1 MRLLIYIIFIF
12 VNNGANLKKAENYHS
27 IWFDDLI
34 KCFDFENKLIIK
46 NQKRLIKILRIFYWL
61 AFS

>member
-1 MRLLIYIIFIF
+1 MHLLIYIIFSFI
-12 VNNGANLKKAENYHS
+12 NNGANLKKTENYHS

-46 NQKRLIKILRIFYWL
+46 NQKRLIKIVRIFDWL